1 MDKLC
6 RIRDLQRAVNRFET
20 DFEKLYGVCLNEGM
34 ALCSLAR
41 AGRLSSGE
49 LGELLGLSMSNTS
62 KVINSIERK
71 GFVERAIGID
81 DKRRMFFVLTPEGC
95 DLLETIDCEKT
106 GIPELLERFV

>member
-6 RIRDLQRAVNRFET
+6 RIRDLQRAVNRFEAG
-20 DFEKLYGVCLNEGM
+20 FEKLYGVCLNEGM

-49 LGELLGLSMSNTS
+49 LGEFLGLSMSNTS

-71 GFVERAIGID
+71 GLVERTMGTA
-81 DKRRMFFVLTPEGC
+81 DKRRMFFVLTPRGRE
-95 DLLETIDCEKT
+95 LLKAIDCEKA